1 MWCQRFEWQKTN
13 VDKNLTKPQFRAI
26 NELKNN
32 EHIVIRQSDKGG
44 CIVVLDKELYVSLVL
59 SILRDETTYR
69 RLSSDPTTIFQRSL
83 NTLLEEGFSLGVLSD
98 RLY

>member
-1 MWCQRFEWQKTN
+1 M
-13 VDKNLTKPQFRAI
+13 
-26 NELKNN
+26 
-32 EHIVIRQSDKGG
+32 
-44 CIVVLDKELYVSLVL
+44 VLDKELYVSLVL
-59 SILRDETTYR
+59 LILRDETTYC